1 MKFKPGDVVVIA
13 RLQPGC
19 NHCRRYQNAE
29 TTITRV
35 AGKGSYINC
44 CDFKLV
50 DEQIYECEGILWAE
64 SQLELKRPPADRAS
78 WDEVERLT
86 GWRPADVEVSA

>member
-1 MKFKPGDVVVIA
+1 
-13 RLQPGC
+13 
-19 NHCRRYQNAE
+19 
-29 TTITRV
+29 
-35 AGKGSYINC
+35 
-44 CDFKLV
+44 LV